1 MEIIKWTT
9 GEEYKTSKKN
19 DKPILNSNNEI
30 IHNVLYRSEYTKK
43 KDSEVDNFLKEKK
56 EEILNRNGV
65 IQTYINPF
73 LSKDFNDVIID
84 QEKFL
89 KPQNSSISNL

>member
-1 MEIIKWTT
+1 MEIIKWST
-9 GEEYKTSKKN
+9 GEEYKTSTKN

-43 KDSEVDNFLKEKK
+43 KDSEVYDFLQEKK
-56 EEILNRNGV
+56 NEILNRNRV

-73 LSKDFNDVIID
+73 LNRDIKDVITD
-84 QEKFL
+84 QETFL
-89 KPQNSSISNL
+89 KPQNSSIIN